1 MEVESETAGGALVRW
16 ARRLGPLRLTLLAA
30 AALVIVFAPAPG
42 TKAVYQGWALARTVL
57 LPVLAP
63 LVVMLLLLDALMAR
77 VFLSEAEGE
86 ARLRLR
92 AAVWINLVAA
102 LAVVLY
108 WLPYFIALRP

>member
-1 MEVESETAGGALVRW
+1 MPIETQSAGNGALRW

-42 TKAVYQGWALARTVL
+42 TKAVYHGWALLRTVL
-57 LPVLAP
+57 LPVFAP

-92 AAVWINLVAA
+92 AAVWVNLLAA
-102 LAVVLY
+102 VAVVLY

>member
-1 MEVESETAGGALVRW
+1 MESEASETGRALRW

-30 AALVIVFAPAPG
+30 AVLVVVFAPAPG
-42 TKAVYQGWALARTVL
+42 TPAVYHGWALARTVL

-63 LVVMLLLLDALMAR
+63 LVVMVLLLDALMAR
-77 VFLSEAEGE
+77 VFLSDAEGE

-92 AAVWINLVAA
+92 AAVRADLLAA

-108 WLPYFIALRP
+108 WLPYFMALRP